1 MEGWIKLYRKFEKW
15 EWFNISEMVH
25 LFIYLLIS
33 ANKEP
38 GEWRG
43 VKIMRGQLLT
53 GLSSL
58 NKHTGISYQTLRT
71 CLKRLEKTKEIN
83 IQATNQYSIITIC
96 NYEEYQ
102 QKQQATNK
110 QPNKRLT
117 NDQQATNN
125 KQEEEEEIKKEKKV
139 YAEFVSMLED
149 EYKKLVSFH
158 GARNTKIFIDVLNN
172 YKGST
177 GKTYKSDYL
186 TILNWV
192 IDKTKKEGKYQVVLP
207 QDEPITADK
216 I

>member
-1 MEGWIKLYRKFEKW
+1 
-15 EWFNISEMVH
+15 
-25 LFIYLLIS
+25 
-33 ANKEP
+33 
-38 GEWRG
+38 
-43 VKIMRGQLLT
+43 MRGQLLT

>member
-1 MEGWIKLYRKFEKW
+1 
-15 EWFNISEMVH
+15 MVH